1 MEIEVKGDTKL
12 LMELINGLSS
22 EKKID
27 IGIFGNSIAE
37 IANDMEFGKPN
48 SYIPQ
53 LHKTVNIP
61 PRSFLQVPIQEN
73 LQNNMPKKLDE
84 KKLVRFGM
92 KYVAKTIKDEALNIV
107 EATFHNEGYDNWA
120 ENDPEWK
127 EYKQTHG
134 YDEKV
139 LGYTDALQEAI
150 EGKCH

>member
-1 MEIEVKGDTKL
+1 MEIKVKANTKDL
-12 LMELINGLSS
+12 VKLMNSLNQ

-37 IANDMEFGKPN
+37 IAHDMEFGKPN

-61 PRSFLQVPIQEN
+61 PRSFLQVPIQEEMA
-73 LQNNMPKKLDE
+73 NNAPKLDE
-84 KKLVRFGM
+84 KKVANQGM
-92 KYVAKTIKDEALNIV
+92 DYIADKIKDEALNIV
-107 EATFHNEGYDNWA
+107 EATFHNEGYGNWA
-120 ENDPEWK
+120 DNNPEWK
-127 EYKQTHG
+127 EYKREHG

>member
-1 MEIEVKGDTKL
+1 MEISVKSDTKKLCKL
-12 LMELINGLSS
+12 LNNLNQER
-22 EKKID
+22 KID

-37 IANDMEFGKPN
+37 IAHDMEFGKPN

-61 PRSFLQVPIQEN
+61 PRSFLQVPIQEE
-73 LQNNMPKKLDE
+73 LANNAPRLDE
-84 KKLVRFGM
+84 EKIVQNGMDYIADGIKK
-92 KYVAKTIKDEALNIV
+92 EALNIV
-107 EATFHNEGYDNWA
+107 EATFHNEGYGDWA
-120 ENDPEWK
+120 DNDPEWK
-127 EYKQTHG
+127 EYKREHG